1 MKRDLPR
8 QKRRHARDTVEES
21 SRFVYVPV
29 RSRRVK
35 VTSHSTNKK
44 KNTKSFTLNIHVCD
58 CKLGSLFTNYNLDIH
73 CGMRTV
79 PLTVC

>member
-1 MKRDLPR
+1 MKRGLPR

-21 SRFVYVPV
+21 LRFVYVPV

-44 KNTKSFTLNIHVCD
+44 KFQ
-58 CKLGSLFTNYNLDIH
+58 
-73 CGMRTV
+73 
-79 PLTVC
+79 